1 MTQCGP
7 YYQHACKH
15 IHATVP
21 QHREGFPHGQGPIL
35 DVLRP
40 SPCGA
45 VAQSLL
51 HDGER
56 PSRAMAAV
64 STRSQAGWATSW
76 CGEVLPSGRDTRP
89 AFPHTPE
96 EKEEEKIEKNVTKSG
111 NHSGGGGAVPL
122 TSCMWKESYLLTWP
136 YFLIYCF
143 ASCSDKRTKLCLL

>member
-1 MTQCGP
+1 MWTILSTRLQAHPHNHPTAQGG
-7 YYQHACKH
+7 
-15 IHATVP
+15 VP
-21 QHREGFPHGQGPIL
+21 SWSGAHPDMLRSYPHGT
-35 DVLRP
+35 
-40 SPCGA
+40 

-56 PSRAMAAV
+56 PPRAMAVV
-64 STRSQAGWATSW
+64 STRSQAGWAASW

-89 AFPHTPE
+89 AFPHTPG